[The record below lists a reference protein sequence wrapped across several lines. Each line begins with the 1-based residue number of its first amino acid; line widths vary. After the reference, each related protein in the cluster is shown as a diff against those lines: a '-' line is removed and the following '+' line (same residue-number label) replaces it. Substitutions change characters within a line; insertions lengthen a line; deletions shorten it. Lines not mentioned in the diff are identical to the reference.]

1 MECRFP
7 NDKAYPS
14 ELDNELPLKVNT
26 DRSRCHVQKLEFS
39 SSIACFINLRLVMFV
54 PSGCKIFSVLIS
66 GSGYLLVALI
76 LRENNMYL
84 GFSISK

>member
-26 DRSRCHVQKLEFS
+26 DLLNFCGFCAFHKLFYG
-39 SSIACFINLRLVMFV
+39 IASKILVSQSFFFDH
-54 PSGCKIFSVLIS
+54 I
-66 GSGYLLVALI
+66 LLMPTRVGPLCI
-76 LRENNMYL
+76 
-84 GFSISK
+84 